1 MTQTGNNTS
10 SSRTPSSEYSTIGRT
25 TLNTE
30 IETDRREFST
40 LYAEVAGPIGHLVLN
55 RPASLNAINDA
66 MLADL
71 TEAVRWIDSHR
82 ELRVVIF
89 KGHGSGFCAGA
100 DLNSLPFAQ
109 GRPETG
115 NSWLYRRE
123 VGQIGTRLCEA
134 IEQMHAVTIAQVH
147 GCAVGGGVL
156 FMIACDLRVVAEGT
170 VMFIPEVD
178 LGTPYSWGAVPR
190 MVREIGP
197 ALTKELIITC
207 RRFTPEEA
215 REWRWINRV
224 TSLDTLEK
232 EVEQLAS
239 EIAQKPSVP
248 VVITKDHVNAVAR
261 VMGAGLT
268 SYADG
273 DLALA
278 MGVEEESLAA
288 ARKYAHSKM
297 SKDRPRR

>member
-1 MTQTGNNTS
+1 
-10 SSRTPSSEYSTIGRT
+10 
-25 TLNTE
+25 LNTE
-30 IETDRREFST
+30 TQSDRREFST
-40 LYAEVAGPIGHLVLN
+40 LYAEISGSIGHLVLN

-89 KGHGSGFCAGA
+89 KGRGRGFCAGA

-123 VGQIGTRLCEA
+123 VGQIGTRLIEA

-178 LGTPYSWGAVPR
+178 LGSPYSWGAVPR
-190 MVREIGP
+190 MVRELGP
-197 ALTKELIITC
+197 TLTKELIITC

-224 TSLDTLEK
+224 TSLGTLES

-278 MGVEEESLAA
+278 MGIEEESLAA
-288 ARKYAHSKM
+288 ARQYAHSKM

>member
-1 MTQTGNNTS
+1 
-10 SSRTPSSEYSTIGRT
+10 
-25 TLNTE
+25 
-30 IETDRREFST
+30 
-40 LYAEVAGPIGHLVLN
+40 
-55 RPASLNAINDA
+55 
-66 MLADL
+66 MLTDL
-71 TEAVRWIDSHR
+71 TEAVRWVDSRR

-89 KGHGSGFCAGA
+89 KGNGRGFCAGA
-100 DLNSLPFAQ
+100 DLNSLPFAE
-109 GRPETG
+109 GRPATG

-123 VGQIGTRLCEA
+123 VGQIGTRLIEA

-156 FMIACDLRVVAEGT
+156 FMIACDLRIVAQGT

-178 LGTPYSWGAVPR
+178 LGSPYSWGAVPR
-190 MVREIGP
+190 MVRELGP

-215 REWRWINRV
+215 RDWRWVNRV
-224 TSLDTLEK
+224 TSLDILEN
-232 EVEQLAS
+232 EVETAR
-239 EIAQKPSVP
+239 ERNC
-248 VVITKDHVNAVAR
+248 TKALGAGRHHQGSR
-261 VMGAGLT
+261 QRGREVMGAGLT

-278 MGVEEESLAA
+278 MAVEEESLVA
-288 ARKYAHSKM
+288 ARNYAHSKM